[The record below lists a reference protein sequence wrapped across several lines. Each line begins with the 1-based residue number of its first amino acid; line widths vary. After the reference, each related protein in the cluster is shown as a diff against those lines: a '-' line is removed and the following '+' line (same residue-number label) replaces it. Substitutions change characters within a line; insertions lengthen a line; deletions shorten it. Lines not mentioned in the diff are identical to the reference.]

1 MPHRFNPKRLASLD
15 NPLRRL
21 LAPPKRTLA
30 RLGVKAGDVVIDL
43 GAGSGFFALPAS
55 EMVGGEG
62 KVFAVDIEPE
72 AIAIIERKRL
82 ERGRKNLRAILSSEE
97 GLGLEDGVGSL
108 ALMYTVFHEVGDKAR
123 MLGDLRRALRPG
135 GRIAIVEFR
144 GGASFGPPRSERI
157 GEEEMLSLLTEAGFT
172 NAEIRP
178 WSPSLYAAKALK

>member
-30 RLGVKAGDVVIDL
+30 RLGVKAGDIVIDV

-55 EMVGGEG
+55 EMVGGKG
-62 KVFAVDIEPE
+62 IVFAVDIEPE

-97 GLGLEDGVGSL
+97 GLGLEDGLGSL

-123 MLGDLRRALRPG
+123 MLENLHRALRPG
-135 GRIAIVEFR
+135 GKIAIVEFR
-144 GGASFGPPRSERI
+144 GGAPFGPPRSERVS
-157 GEEEMLSLLTEAGFT
+157 EEEILSLLTEAGFK
-172 NAEIRP
+172 NAEARP
-178 WSPSLYAAKALK
+178 WSLSFYAATAFK